1 MERNLELNDP
11 SQMALTSLLSSY
23 RLEDQLE
30 KLLVKGRVTNLNPP
44 VPDLIVI
51 DGLDECDDQEGICR
65 FIKWVCTNRSP
76 YRFLL
81 TSRPEPGIHR
91 SFTSSL
97 VVGQSNV
104 LRLSL
109 TESKGDIRKYFLK
122 ELEALWPKQERIR
135 CGGPSAWPSNS
146 DLDKLVEKSEGL
158 FVYAATAV
166 RHIKGKGAPDNQLKD
181 VLKLHNGLDDL
192 YIQVIKEAME
202 WACCDIVLGCLMYF
216 RYPLSINDLFTNLH
230 AVDGRLTSQG
240 VSYALNGCHS
250 ILAIPNFDTPIEP
263 HHASLRD
270 FLIDPLR
277 SKDLFRAP
285 SPSHGRLMYG
295 CLSAITRAFSNGTH
309 PPEYALISWDYHA
322 CSFLSTAGNSDE
334 LAGLNNAIR
343 DLFREIDLNWVI
355 NWMTEALIW
364 AGVPYARGELPSTQV
379 RK

>member
-1 MERNLELNDP
+1 LHGPAGTGKTTVTHTIAEEYDDGRLAASFFFWRKTGDRDDINKLVPTLAHQIAERNPSAREQMERILQLNDP
-11 SQMALTSLLSSY
+11 SQVALTSLLSRY

-30 KLLVKGRVTNLNPP
+30 KLLVRGHVTNLNAP
-44 VPDLIVI
+44 VADLIVI
-51 DGLDECDDQEGICR
+51 DGLDECDDQEGIFR
-65 FIKWVCTNRSP
+65 LIKWVCTNRSP

-81 TSRPEPGIHR
+81 ASRPEPGIHR
-91 SFTSSL
+91 SFASGL
-97 VVGQSNV
+97 VAGQSNV
-104 LRLSL
+104 LHLSL
-109 TESKGDIRKYFLK
+109 RDSRSDIQKYFLK
-122 ELEALWPKQERIR
+122 ELEELWPKHERIR

-166 RHIKGKGAPDNQLKD
+166 RHIKGKGAPDNRLKD

-263 HHASLRD
+263 HR
-270 FLIDPLR
+270 
-277 SKDLFRAP
+277 
-285 SPSHGRLMYG
+285 
-295 CLSAITRAFSNGTH
+295 C
-309 PPEYALISWDYHA
+309 
-322 CSFLSTAGNSDE
+322 
-334 LAGLNNAIR
+334 
-343 DLFREIDLNWVI
+343 EIF
-355 NWMTEALIW
+355 
-364 AGVPYARGELPSTQV
+364 
-379 RK
+379 